1 MIGYT
6 SYIGSAK
13 RRKPVVDMGW
23 RMLVPAHRSSKLAK
37 PDTPYAMDSGAWTCY
52 KQGIPFDEKAY
63 MHGIERMGDGADWVV
78 LPDIVGGGRE
88 SLEFSERWIDKV
100 RHIDLLLIAVQDGM
114 DPDEVQTLLDPTIGI
129 FLGGTTEFKIKT
141 MRIWGELARNNDC
154 YYHVGRVNSKR
165 RIRQCQDAG
174 AHSFDGS
181 GVSRFFHMDSRPA
194 ERMKHATMQGHLWGP
209 SDWR

>member
-23 RMLVPAHRSSKLAK
+23 RMLVPAHRSSKLSQ

-52 KQGIPFDEKAY
+52 KQGIEFNEEAY
-63 MHGIERMGDGADWVV
+63 QHGINRMGDGADWVV
-78 LPDIVGGGRE
+78 LPDIVGEGPR
-88 SLEFSERWIDKV
+88 SLKFSLKWLDKLSHM
-100 RHIDLLLIAVQDGM
+100 RLLLIAVQDNM
-114 DPDEVQTLLDPTIGI
+114 DPCNVEPYLSSRVGI
-129 FLGGTTEFKIKT
+129 FLGGTTEFKINS
-141 MRIWGELARNNDC
+141 MRMWGKLSVDKDC
-154 YYHVGRVNSKR
+154 YYHVGRVNSNK

-181 GVSRFFHMDSRPA
+181 GVSRFFHMDNKPA
-194 ERMKHATMQGHLWGP
+194 KRMQNATMQCHLWG
-209 SDWR
+209 SRNG